1 MFVLDVP
8 KPRNSLANSPHSQG
22 GQRGFLPFPVIAG
35 KSTRGSVPALDN
47 SQLGVCARGWS
58 RDSSALGTAR
68 RTECHSRVTAGSQ
81 QGHSRV
87 TAGTQQC
94 DTQQGQPGCPG
105 TCRELTLL
113 RDSGTA
119 GDTLP
124 LGMDKNRLKEH

>member
-1 MFVLDVP
+1 MERGGGFCELKETPEWCLGGSFVT
-8 KPRNSLANSPHSQG
+8 N
-22 GQRGFLPFPVIAG
+22 PFFVTNQ
-35 KSTRGSVPALDN
+35 TRGEATKFPPAETR
-47 SQLGVCARGWS
+47 LGECARGWS